1 MGVEILIPDK
11 DETFKKLQIAGD
23 FTNWEIE
30 PMRKVSQSTKIAGFN
45 CWQFIITNEMAEKYC
60 NKESPDET
68 MIHFKFIG
76 DDGNWFTS
84 DDFDLVPDENN
95 NINNAVLLQF
105 ENGKLKEENIEE
117 VVGDVVEP
125 ATQDL
130 TPDPSL
136 EKISE
141 QQQQKDPIEINNNG
155 EEDDDDDTALDTISE
170 EQKQTPDPDKA
181 IPQTPIKSERE
192 DSPIGDE
199 TIFFS
204 PSVISSKGQDVTE
217 DEDEAET
224 PIAER
229 RNLNITNSEEVS
241 GAQEVAEKK
250 DPHVYK
256 GMLQRLIDFISAFFG
271 SWFGFFAKKHNSE
284 NQ

>member
-11 DETFKKLQIAGD
+11 NETFKKLQIAGD

-30 PMRKVSQSTKIAGFN
+30 PMRKVSQSTEIAGSSG
-45 CWQFIITNEMAEKYC
+45 WQFIITNEMAEKYC
-60 NKESPDET
+60 NKESADET

-95 NINNAVLLQF
+95 NINNAVLLKF
-105 ENGKLKEENIEE
+105 ENGKLKEENIDD
-117 VVGDVVEP
+117 VVSDVVEP
-125 ATQDL
+125 AAQDL

-136 EKISE
+136 EKTSE
-141 QQQQKDPIEINNNG
+141 QQQQKDPIEINNNTDD
-155 EEDDDDDTALDTISE
+155 DDDDDTALDTISE
-170 EQKQTPDPDKA
+170 EQKQTPDPVKA
-181 IPQTPIKSERE
+181 IPQTPIKSERV

-224 PIAER
+224 PITER
-229 RNLNITNSEEVS
+229 RNLNTTNSEEIL

-250 DPHVYK
+250 DPNVYK
-256 GMLQRLIDFISAFFG
+256 GMLQRLIDFLSAFFG
-271 SWFGFFAKKHNSE
+271 SWFGFFTKKHNSD
-284 NQ
+284 N